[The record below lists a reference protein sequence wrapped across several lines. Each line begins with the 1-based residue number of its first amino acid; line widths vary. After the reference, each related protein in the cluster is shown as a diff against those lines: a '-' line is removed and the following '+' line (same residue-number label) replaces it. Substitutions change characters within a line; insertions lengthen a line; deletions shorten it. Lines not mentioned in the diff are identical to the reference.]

1 MNNRDAKNQFLVR
14 IYKNNKDTMYSLA
27 FKILK
32 DEQEAENIVQESI
45 ISVDKKYD
53 KLRKMDN
60 NSLSRYVHKT
70 VKNKSLNSLKRSN
83 KIVTVDF
90 HQREVIIENTD
101 YDISFELLENEFFDE
116 IVRHLLNAKSE
127 KHAEAFMY
135 RYYNDFSYEQIGDL
149 MNVTDKHARVLVC
162 RAMKKVEEFIDKR
175 REYEQ
180 KNIK

>member
-1 MNNRDAKNQFLVR
+1 MLMNNRDAKNQFLVR
-14 IYKNNKDTMYSLA
+14 IYKNHKDTMYSLA

-60 NSLSRYVHKT
+60 NSLSRYVNKT

-101 YDISFELLENEFFDE
+101 
-116 IVRHLLNAKSE
+116 
-127 KHAEAFMY
+127 
-135 RYYNDFSYEQIGDL
+135 
-149 MNVTDKHARVLVC
+149 
-162 RAMKKVEEFIDKR
+162 
-175 REYEQ
+175 
-180 KNIK
+180 